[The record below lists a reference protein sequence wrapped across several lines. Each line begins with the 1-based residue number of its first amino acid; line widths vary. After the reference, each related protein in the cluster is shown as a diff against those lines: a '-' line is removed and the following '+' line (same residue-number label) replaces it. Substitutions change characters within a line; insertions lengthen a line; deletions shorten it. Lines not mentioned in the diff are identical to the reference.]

1 LGLTSAQRICTV
13 FMTFPTPDTMA
24 TPAASANATGP
35 SKPSAPTQPS
45 EPTEPM
51 TAHKASKGLL
61 SLSPFVKPYRLQVGF
76 ALLMLLSAA
85 AATLVFPTA
94 LRQLIDGGLTG
105 ASSNAQDIGW
115 HFALLFGV
123 AVALA
128 VFSGARFYMVSWLG
142 ERITADIRQAVY
154 ARVLNQ
160 SPQFFEQT
168 PTGDVLSRL
177 SADTT
182 LVQTVVGSSLSMGLR
197 NAVMGIGALG
207 MLVWHHPLMMAQ
219 VCAGLVLVIAP
230 SVWMGR
236 RVRRLSRDSQDRVA
250 DASALASEVLNAITV
265 VQSYTAQG
273 REAKRFEQSTN
284 AAFRSAIKRTTARSA
299 LVTFVMVATSAAL
312 LWGLYMGTLAVLA
325 GTLSAGELGQTVLYV
340 IILAGAF
347 AVLGEVSGDLLR
359 AAGASER
366 LIELL
371 YMPSH
376 IQDSVH
382 TTPLKPSAQGLDVQL
397 LNVQF
402 AYPSRLETPA
412 LNNVNLHIA
421 AGSTVALVGS
431 SGAGKTT
438 IMQLLQRFYDVQSG
452 SILLQGTAIQSLA
465 LHNLREHVGVV
476 PQEPVV
482 FAASAMD
489 NIRYG
494 RPNASD
500 DEVKA
505 AAQAAYAHE
514 FIEALPMG
522 YQTFMG
528 ERGVRLSGGQ
538 RQRLAIARA
547 ILKNAPLLLLDEATS
562 ALDTHSEQM
571 VQAAL
576 DRAMQG
582 RTTIVVAHRLST
594 VQRADTIVVMA
605 NGEIVEQ
612 GKHHD
617 LLARNGA
624 YAALAQA
631 QFGQDQYQ
639 GQHPDEYQG

>member
-1 LGLTSAQRICTV
+1 
-13 FMTFPTPDTMA
+13 MTTPTPTR
-24 TPAASANATGP
+24 
-35 SKPSAPTQPS
+35 TQ
-45 EPTEPM
+45 
-51 TAHKASKGLL
+51 GLL
-61 SLSPFVKPYRLQVGF
+61 SLSPFIKPYRWQVGF
-76 ALLMLLSAA
+76 ALLMLLAAA

-94 LRQLIDGGLTG
+94 LRKLIDGGL
-105 ASSNAQDIGW
+105 SSTSGNNPQDIAW
-115 HFALLFGV
+115 YFAMLFGV

-128 VFSGARFYMVSWLG
+128 LFSGARFFMVSWLG

-197 NAVMGIGALG
+197 NAVMGLGALG
-207 MLVWHHPLMMAQ
+207 MLVWNHPLMMAQ
-219 VCAGLVLVIAP
+219 VCIGLLLVIAP
-230 SVWMGR
+230 SMWMGR

-273 REAKRFEQSTN
+273 REASRFEHSTN
-284 AAFRSAIKRTTARSA
+284 AAFRSAIRRSTARSA
-299 LVTFVMVATSAAL
+299 LVTFVMVTTSAAL

-325 GTLSAGELGQTVLYV
+325 GTLSPGELGQTVLYV

-371 YMPSH
+371 HMPSH
-376 IQDSVH
+376 IQEATH
-382 TTPLKPSAQGLDVQL
+382 TQPLKPSHQGLDVQL
-397 LNVQF
+397 INVQF
-402 AYPSRLETPA
+402 AYPSRLEMPA
-412 LNNVNLHIA
+412 LNGINLHIK
-421 AGSTVALVGS
+421 AGTTVALVGA

-438 IMQLLQRFYDVQSG
+438 IMQLLQRFYDTQDG
-452 SILLQGTAIQSLA
+452 SILLQGTSIKTLA
-465 LHNLREHVGVV
+465 LTDLRTHVGVV

-482 FAASAMD
+482 FAASALD

-494 RPNASD
+494 RPDATN
-500 DEVKA
+500 DEVVA
-505 AAQAAYAHE
+505 AAKAAYAHD
-514 FIEALPMG
+514 FIMALPMG
-522 YQTFMG
+522 YETFMG

-547 ILKNAPLLLLDEATS
+547 MLKNAPLLLLDEATS

-594 VQRADTIVVMA
+594 VQRADSIVVIA
-605 NGEIVEQ
+605 GGHIVEQ
-612 GKHHD
+612 GKHHE

-631 QFGQDQYQ
+631 QFGQEA
-639 GQHPDEYQG
+639 PAVEPALT

>member
-1 LGLTSAQRICTV
+1 
-13 FMTFPTPDTMA
+13 MTTPTPTR
-24 TPAASANATGP
+24 
-35 SKPSAPTQPS
+35 TQ
-45 EPTEPM
+45 
-51 TAHKASKGLL
+51 GLL
-61 SLSPFVKPYRLQVGF
+61 SLSPFIKPYRWQVGF
-76 ALLMLLSAA
+76 ALLMLLAAA

-94 LRQLIDGGLTG
+94 LRKLIDGGL
-105 ASSNAQDIGW
+105 SSTSGNNPQDIAW
-115 HFALLFGV
+115 YFAMLFGV

-128 VFSGARFYMVSWLG
+128 LFSGARFFMVSWLG

-197 NAVMGIGALG
+197 NAVMGLGALG

-219 VCAGLVLVIAP
+219 VCVGLLLVIAP
-230 SVWMGR
+230 SMWMGR

-273 REAKRFEQSTN
+273 REASRFEHSTN
-284 AAFRSAIKRTTARSA
+284 AAFRSAIRRSTARSA
-299 LVTFVMVATSAAL
+299 LVTFVMVTTSAAL

-325 GTLSAGELGQTVLYV
+325 GTLSPGELGQTVLYV

-371 YMPSH
+371 HMPSH
-376 IQDSVH
+376 IQEATH
-382 TTPLKPSAQGLDVQL
+382 TQPLKPSHQGLDVQL
-397 LNVQF
+397 INVQF
-402 AYPSRLETPA
+402 AYPSRLEMPA
-412 LNNVNLHIA
+412 LNGINLHIK
-421 AGSTVALVGS
+421 AGTTVALVGA

-438 IMQLLQRFYDVQSG
+438 IMQLLQRFYDTQDG
-452 SILLQGTAIQSLA
+452 SILLQGTSIKTLA
-465 LHNLREHVGVV
+465 LTDLRTHVGVV

-482 FAASAMD
+482 FAASALD

-494 RPNASD
+494 RPDATN
-500 DEVKA
+500 DEVVA
-505 AAQAAYAHE
+505 AAKAAYAHD
-514 FIEALPMG
+514 FIMALPMG
-522 YQTFMG
+522 YETFMG

-547 ILKNAPLLLLDEATS
+547 MLKNSPLLLLDEATS

-594 VQRADTIVVMA
+594 VQRADSIVVIA
-605 NGEIVEQ
+605 GGHIVEQ
-612 GKHHD
+612 GKHHE

-631 QFGQDQYQ
+631 QFGQEA
-639 GQHPDEYQG
+639 PAVEPALT

>member
-1 LGLTSAQRICTV
+1 
-13 FMTFPTPDTMA
+13 
-24 TPAASANATGP
+24 
-35 SKPSAPTQPS
+35 
-45 EPTEPM
+45 
-51 TAHKASKGLL
+51 LL
-61 SLSPFVKPYRLQVGF
+61 
-76 ALLMLLSAA
+76 AAA

-94 LRQLIDGGLTG
+94 LRKLIDGGL
-105 ASSNAQDIGW
+105 SSTSGNNPQDIAW
-115 HFALLFGV
+115 YFAMLFGV

-128 VFSGARFYMVSWLG
+128 LFSGARFFMVSWLG

-197 NAVMGIGALG
+197 NAVMGLGALG

-219 VCAGLVLVIAP
+219 VCAGLLLVIAP
-230 SVWMGR
+230 SMWMGR

-273 REAKRFEQSTN
+273 REASRFVRSTN
-284 AAFRSAIKRTTARSA
+284 AAFRSAIRRSTARSA
-299 LVTFVMVATSAAL
+299 LVTFVMVTTSGAL

-325 GTLSAGELGQTVLYV
+325 GTLSPGELGQTVLYV

-371 YMPSH
+371 HMPSH
-376 IQDSVH
+376 IQEATH
-382 TTPLKPSAQGLDVQL
+382 TQPLKPSHHGLDVQL
-397 LNVQF
+397 INVQF
-402 AYPSRLETPA
+402 AYPSRLEMPA
-412 LNNVNLHIA
+412 LNGISLHIK
-421 AGSTVALVGS
+421 AGTTVALVGA

-438 IMQLLQRFYDVQSG
+438 IMQLLQRFYDTQDG
-452 SILLQGTAIQSLA
+452 SILLQGTSIKTLA
-465 LHNLREHVGVV
+465 LTDLRTHVGVV

-482 FAASAMD
+482 FAASALD

-494 RPNASD
+494 RPDATN
-500 DEVKA
+500 DEVVA
-505 AAQAAYAHE
+505 AAKAAYAHD
-514 FIEALPMG
+514 FIMALPMG
-522 YQTFMG
+522 YETFMG

-547 ILKNAPLLLLDEATS
+547 MLKNAPLLLLDEATS

-594 VQRADTIVVMA
+594 VQRADSIVVIA
-605 NGEIVEQ
+605 GGHIVEQ
-612 GKHHD
+612 GKHHE
-617 LLARNGA
+617 LLAHNGA

-631 QFGQDQYQ
+631 QFGQEA
-639 GQHPDEYQG
+639 PAVEPALT

>member
-1 LGLTSAQRICTV
+1 
-13 FMTFPTPDTMA
+13 MTTPTPTR
-24 TPAASANATGP
+24 
-35 SKPSAPTQPS
+35 TQ
-45 EPTEPM
+45 
-51 TAHKASKGLL
+51 GLL
-61 SLSPFVKPYRLQVGF
+61 SLSPFIKPYRWQVGF
-76 ALLMLLSAA
+76 ALLMLLAAA

-94 LRQLIDGGLTG
+94 LRKLIDGGL
-105 ASSNAQDIGW
+105 SSTSGNNPQDIAW
-115 HFALLFGV
+115 YFAMLFGV

-128 VFSGARFYMVSWLG
+128 LFSGARFFMVSWLG

-197 NAVMGIGALG
+197 NAVMGLGALG

-219 VCAGLVLVIAP
+219 VCVGLLLVIAP
-230 SVWMGR
+230 SMWMGR

-273 REAKRFEQSTN
+273 REASRFEHSTN
-284 AAFRSAIKRTTARSA
+284 AAFRSAIRRSTARSA
-299 LVTFVMVATSAAL
+299 LVTFVMVTTSAAL

-325 GTLSAGELGQTVLYV
+325 GTLSPGELGQTVLYV

-371 YMPSH
+371 HMPSH
-376 IQDSVH
+376 IQEATH
-382 TTPLKPSAQGLDVQL
+382 TQPLKPSHQGLDVQL
-397 LNVQF
+397 INVQF
-402 AYPSRLETPA
+402 AYPSRLEMPA
-412 LNNVNLHIA
+412 LHGINLHIK
-421 AGSTVALVGS
+421 AGTTVALVGT

-438 IMQLLQRFYDVQSG
+438 IMQLLQRFYDTQDG
-452 SILLQGTAIQSLA
+452 SILLQGTSIKTLA
-465 LHNLREHVGVV
+465 LTDLRTHVGVV

-482 FAASAMD
+482 FAASALD

-494 RPNASD
+494 RPDATN
-500 DEVKA
+500 DEVVA
-505 AAQAAYAHE
+505 AAKAAYAHD
-514 FIEALPMG
+514 FIMALPMG
-522 YQTFMG
+522 YETFMG

-547 ILKNAPLLLLDEATS
+547 MLKNAPLLLLDEATS

-594 VQRADTIVVMA
+594 VQRADSIVVIA
-605 NGEIVEQ
+605 GGHIVEQ
-612 GKHHD
+612 GKHHE

-631 QFGQDQYQ
+631 QFGQEA
-639 GQHPDEYQG
+639 PAVEPALT

>member
-1 LGLTSAQRICTV
+1 
-13 FMTFPTPDTMA
+13 MTTPTPTR
-24 TPAASANATGP
+24 
-35 SKPSAPTQPS
+35 TQ
-45 EPTEPM
+45 
-51 TAHKASKGLL
+51 GLL
-61 SLSPFVKPYRLQVGF
+61 SLSPFIKPYRWQVGF
-76 ALLMLLSAA
+76 ALLMLLAAA

-94 LRQLIDGGLTG
+94 LRKLIDGGL
-105 ASSNAQDIGW
+105 SSTSGNNPQDIAW
-115 HFALLFGV
+115 YFAMLFGV

-128 VFSGARFYMVSWLG
+128 LFSGARFFMVSWLG

-197 NAVMGIGALG
+197 NAVMGLGALG

-219 VCAGLVLVIAP
+219 VCVGLLLVIAP
-230 SVWMGR
+230 SMWMGR

-273 REAKRFEQSTN
+273 REASRFEHSTN
-284 AAFRSAIKRTTARSA
+284 AAFRSAIRRSTARSA
-299 LVTFVMVATSAAL
+299 LVTFVMVTTSAAL

-325 GTLSAGELGQTVLYV
+325 GTLSPGELGQTVLYV

-371 YMPSH
+371 HMPSH
-376 IQDSVH
+376 IQEATH
-382 TTPLKPSAQGLDVQL
+382 TQPLKPSHQGLDVQL
-397 LNVQF
+397 INVQF
-402 AYPSRLETPA
+402 AYPSRLEMPA
-412 LNNVNLHIA
+412 LHGINLHIK
-421 AGSTVALVGS
+421 AGTTVALVGA

-438 IMQLLQRFYDVQSG
+438 IMQLLQRFYDTQDG
-452 SILLQGTAIQSLA
+452 SILLQGTSIKTLA
-465 LHNLREHVGVV
+465 LTDLRTHVGVV

-482 FAASAMD
+482 FAASALD

-494 RPNASD
+494 RPDATN
-500 DEVKA
+500 DEVVA
-505 AAQAAYAHE
+505 AAKAAYAHD
-514 FIEALPMG
+514 FIMALPMG
-522 YQTFMG
+522 YETFMG

-547 ILKNAPLLLLDEATS
+547 MLKNAPLLLLDEATS

-594 VQRADTIVVMA
+594 VQRADSIVVIS
-605 NGEIVEQ
+605 GGHIVEQ
-612 GKHHD
+612 GKHHE

-631 QFGQDQYQ
+631 QFGQEA
-639 GQHPDEYQG
+639 PAVEPALT

>member
-1 LGLTSAQRICTV
+1 
-13 FMTFPTPDTMA
+13 MTTPTPTR
-24 TPAASANATGP
+24 
-35 SKPSAPTQPS
+35 TQ
-45 EPTEPM
+45 
-51 TAHKASKGLL
+51 GLL
-61 SLSPFVKPYRLQVGF
+61 SLSPFIKPYRWQVGF
-76 ALLMLLSAA
+76 ALLMLLAAA

-94 LRQLIDGGLTG
+94 LRKLIDGGL
-105 ASSNAQDIGW
+105 SSTSGNNPQDIAW
-115 HFALLFGV
+115 YFAMLFGV

-128 VFSGARFYMVSWLG
+128 LFSGARFFMVSWLG

-197 NAVMGIGALG
+197 NAVMGLGALG

-219 VCAGLVLVIAP
+219 VCIGLLLVIAP
-230 SVWMGR
+230 SMWMGR

-273 REAKRFEQSTN
+273 REASRFEHSTN
-284 AAFRSAIKRTTARSA
+284 AAFRSAIRRSTARSA
-299 LVTFVMVATSAAL
+299 LVTFVMVTTSAAL

-325 GTLSAGELGQTVLYV
+325 GTLSPGELGQTVLYV

-371 YMPSH
+371 HMPSH
-376 IQDSVH
+376 IQEATH
-382 TTPLKPSAQGLDVQL
+382 TQPLKPSHQGLDVQL
-397 LNVQF
+397 INVQF
-402 AYPSRLETPA
+402 AYPSRLEMPA
-412 LNNVNLHIA
+412 LHGINLHIK
-421 AGSTVALVGS
+421 AGTTVALVGA

-438 IMQLLQRFYDVQSG
+438 IMQLLQRFYDTQDG
-452 SILLQGTAIQSLA
+452 SILLQGTSIKTLA
-465 LHNLREHVGVV
+465 LTDLRTHVGVV

-482 FAASAMD
+482 FAASALD

-494 RPNASD
+494 RPDATN
-500 DEVKA
+500 DEVVA
-505 AAQAAYAHE
+505 AAKAAYAHD
-514 FIEALPMG
+514 FIMALPMG
-522 YQTFMG
+522 YETFMG

-547 ILKNAPLLLLDEATS
+547 MLKNAPLLLLDEATS

-594 VQRADTIVVMA
+594 VQRADSIVVIA
-605 NGEIVEQ
+605 GGHIVEQ
-612 GKHHD
+612 GKHHE
-617 LLARNGA
+617 LLAHNGA

-631 QFGQDQYQ
+631 QFGQEA
-639 GQHPDEYQG
+639 PAVEPALT

>member
-1 LGLTSAQRICTV
+1 
-13 FMTFPTPDTMA
+13 M
-24 TPAASANATGP
+24 
-35 SKPSAPTQPS
+35 
-45 EPTEPM
+45 
-51 TAHKASKGLL
+51 
-61 SLSPFVKPYRLQVGF
+61 
-76 ALLMLLSAA
+76 
-85 AATLVFPTA
+85 
-94 LRQLIDGGLTG
+94 
-105 ASSNAQDIGW
+105 
-115 HFALLFGV
+115 LFGV

-128 VFSGARFYMVSWLG
+128 LFSGARFFMVSWLG

-197 NAVMGIGALG
+197 NAVMGLGALG
-207 MLVWHHPLMMAQ
+207 MLVWNHPLMMAQ
-219 VCAGLVLVIAP
+219 VCVGLLLVIAP
-230 SVWMGR
+230 SMWMGR

-273 REAKRFEQSTN
+273 REASRFEHSTN
-284 AAFRSAIKRTTARSA
+284 AAFRSAIRRSTARSA
-299 LVTFVMVATSAAL
+299 LVTFVMVTTSAAL

-325 GTLSAGELGQTVLYV
+325 GTLSPGELGQTVLYV

-371 YMPSH
+371 HMPSH
-376 IQDSVH
+376 IQEAMH
-382 TTPLKPSAQGLDVQL
+382 TQPLKPSHQGLDVQL
-397 LNVQF
+397 INVQF
-402 AYPSRLETPA
+402 AYPSRLEMPA
-412 LNNVNLHIA
+412 LNGINLHIK
-421 AGSTVALVGS
+421 AGTTVALVGA

-438 IMQLLQRFYDVQSG
+438 IMQLLQRFYDTQDG
-452 SILLQGTAIQSLA
+452 SILLQGTSIKTLA
-465 LHNLREHVGVV
+465 LTDLRTHVGVV

-482 FAASAMD
+482 FAASALD

-494 RPNASD
+494 RPDATN
-500 DEVKA
+500 DEVVA
-505 AAQAAYAHE
+505 AAKAAYAHD
-514 FIEALPMG
+514 FIMALPMG
-522 YQTFMG
+522 YETFMG

-547 ILKNAPLLLLDEATS
+547 MLKNAPLLLLDEATS

-582 RTTIVVAHRLST
+582 RTTILVAHRLST
-594 VQRADTIVVMA
+594 VQRADSIVVIA
-605 NGEIVEQ
+605 GGHIVEQ
-612 GKHHD
+612 GKHHE

-631 QFGQDQYQ
+631 QFGQEA
-639 GQHPDEYQG
+639 PAVEPALT

>member
-1 LGLTSAQRICTV
+1 
-13 FMTFPTPDTMA
+13 MTTPTPTR
-24 TPAASANATGP
+24 
-35 SKPSAPTQPS
+35 TQ
-45 EPTEPM
+45 
-51 TAHKASKGLL
+51 GLL
-61 SLSPFVKPYRLQVGF
+61 SLSPFIKPYRWQVGF
-76 ALLMLLSAA
+76 ALLMLLAAA

-94 LRQLIDGGLTG
+94 LRKLIDGGL
-105 ASSNAQDIGW
+105 SSTSGNNPQDIAW
-115 HFALLFGV
+115 YFAMLFGV

-128 VFSGARFYMVSWLG
+128 LFSGARFFMVSWLG

-197 NAVMGIGALG
+197 NTVMGLGALG

-219 VCAGLVLVIAP
+219 VCVGLLLVIAP
-230 SVWMGR
+230 SMWMGR

-273 REAKRFEQSTN
+273 REASRFEHSTN
-284 AAFRSAIKRTTARSA
+284 AAFRSAIRRSTARSA
-299 LVTFVMVATSAAL
+299 LVTFVMVTTSAAL

-325 GTLSAGELGQTVLYV
+325 GTLSPGELGQTVLYV

-371 YMPSH
+371 HMPSH
-376 IQDSVH
+376 IQEATH
-382 TTPLKPSAQGLDVQL
+382 TQPLKPSHQGLDVQL
-397 LNVQF
+397 INVQF
-402 AYPSRLETPA
+402 AYPSRLEMPA
-412 LNNVNLHIA
+412 LHGINLHIK
-421 AGSTVALVGS
+421 AGTTVALVGA

-438 IMQLLQRFYDVQSG
+438 IMQLLQRFYDTQDG
-452 SILLQGTAIQSLA
+452 SILLQGTSIKTLA
-465 LHNLREHVGVV
+465 LTDLRTHVGVV

-482 FAASAMD
+482 FAASALD

-494 RPNASD
+494 RPDATN
-500 DEVKA
+500 DEVVA
-505 AAQAAYAHE
+505 AAKAAYAHD
-514 FIEALPMG
+514 FIMALPMG
-522 YQTFMG
+522 YETFMG

-547 ILKNAPLLLLDEATS
+547 MLKNAPLLLLDEATS

-594 VQRADTIVVMA
+594 VQRADSIVVIA
-605 NGEIVEQ
+605 GGHIVEQ
-612 GKHHD
+612 GKHHE

-631 QFGQDQYQ
+631 QFGQEA
-639 GQHPDEYQG
+639 PAVEPALT

>member
-1 LGLTSAQRICTV
+1 
-13 FMTFPTPDTMA
+13 MTQSSHA
-24 TPAASANATGP
+24 IPASPELEARAVRT
-35 SKPSAPTQPS
+35 
-45 EPTEPM
+45 
-51 TAHKASKGLL
+51 KGLL
-61 SLSPFVKPYRLQVGF
+61 SLLPFIKPYRLQVGF
-76 ALLMLLSAA
+76 ALLMLLAA
-85 AATLVFPTA
+85 AGATLVFPTA
-94 LRQLIDGGLTG
+94 LRELIDGGLG
-105 ASSNAQDIGW
+105 GSGQDSDAQAIGW
-115 HFALLFGV
+115 HFAMLFGV

-128 VFSGARFYMVSWLG
+128 LFSGARFYMVSWLG

-197 NAVMGIGALG
+197 NAVMGLGALG

-219 VCAGLVLVIAP
+219 VCAGLLLVIAP
-230 SVWMGR
+230 SMWMGR

-273 REAKRFEQSTN
+273 REAKRFEVSTN
-284 AAFRSAIKRTTARSA
+284 AAFKSAIKRTTARSA
-299 LVTFVMVATSAAL
+299 LVAFVMVATSAAL

-371 YMPSH
+371 HMPSH
-376 IQDSVH
+376 IGEPAH
-382 TTPLKPSAQGLDVQL
+382 ATPLKAAPQGLDVQL
-397 LNVQF
+397 LDLQF

-412 LNNVNLHIA
+412 LKQLSLHIK
-421 AGSTVALVGS
+421 AGSTVALVGA

-438 IMQLLQRFYDVQSG
+438 IMQLLQRFYDAQSG
-452 SILLQGTAIQSLA
+452 SLLLHGTPIQQLAIDD
-465 LHNLREHVGVV
+465 LRTHVGVV

-482 FAASAMD
+482 FAASALD

-494 RPNASD
+494 RPDASQ
-500 DEVKA
+500 EEAVA
-505 AAQAAYAHE
+505 AAKAAYAHE
-514 FIEALPMG
+514 FIVALPQG
-522 YQTFMG
+522 YDTFMG

-594 VQRADTIVVMA
+594 VQRADNRVVMA
-605 NGEIVEQ
+605 GGEIVEQ
-612 GKHHD
+612 GTHTA
-617 LLARNGA
+617 LMAGNGT
-624 YAALAQA
+624 YAALANA
-631 QFGQDQYQ
+631 QFGHDSENATSS
-639 GQHPDEYQG
+639 HA

>member
-1 LGLTSAQRICTV
+1 
-13 FMTFPTPDTMA
+13 MTTPTPTR
-24 TPAASANATGP
+24 
-35 SKPSAPTQPS
+35 TQ
-45 EPTEPM
+45 
-51 TAHKASKGLL
+51 GLL
-61 SLSPFVKPYRLQVGF
+61 SLSPFIKPYRWQVGF
-76 ALLMLLSAA
+76 ALLMLLAAA

-94 LRQLIDGGLTG
+94 LRKLIDGGL
-105 ASSNAQDIGW
+105 SSTSGNNPQDIAW
-115 HFALLFGV
+115 YFAMLFGV

-128 VFSGARFYMVSWLG
+128 LFSGARFFMVSWLG

-197 NAVMGIGALG
+197 NAVMGLGALG

-219 VCAGLVLVIAP
+219 VCVGLLLVIAP
-230 SVWMGR
+230 SMWMGR

-273 REAKRFEQSTN
+273 REASRFVRSTN
-284 AAFRSAIKRTTARSA
+284 AAFRSAIRRSTARSA
-299 LVTFVMVATSAAL
+299 LVTFVMVTTSAAL

-325 GTLSAGELGQTVLYV
+325 GTLSPGELGQTVLYV

-371 YMPSH
+371 HMPSH
-376 IQDSVH
+376 IQEATH
-382 TTPLKPSAQGLDVQL
+382 TQPLKPSHQGLDVQVI
-397 LNVQF
+397 NVQF
-402 AYPSRLETPA
+402 AYPSRLEMPA
-412 LNNVNLHIA
+412 LHGITLHIK
-421 AGSTVALVGS
+421 AGTTVALVGA

-438 IMQLLQRFYDVQSG
+438 IMQLLQRFYDTQDG
-452 SILLQGTAIQSLA
+452 SILLQGTSIKTLA
-465 LHNLREHVGVV
+465 LTDLRTHVGVV

-482 FAASAMD
+482 FAASALD

-494 RPNASD
+494 RPDATN
-500 DEVKA
+500 DEVVA
-505 AAQAAYAHE
+505 AAKAAYAHD
-514 FIEALPMG
+514 FIMALPMG
-522 YQTFMG
+522 YETFMG

-538 RQRLAIARA
+538 RQRVAIARA
-547 ILKNAPLLLLDEATS
+547 MLKNAPLLLLDEATS

-576 DRAMQG
+576 D
-582 RTTIVVAHRLST
+582 
-594 VQRADTIVVMA
+594 
-605 NGEIVEQ
+605 
-612 GKHHD
+612 
-617 LLARNGA
+617 
-624 YAALAQA
+624 
-631 QFGQDQYQ
+631 
-639 GQHPDEYQG
+639 

>member
-1 LGLTSAQRICTV
+1 
-13 FMTFPTPDTMA
+13 MTTPTPTR
-24 TPAASANATGP
+24 
-35 SKPSAPTQPS
+35 TQ
-45 EPTEPM
+45 
-51 TAHKASKGLL
+51 GLL
-61 SLSPFVKPYRLQVGF
+61 SLSPFIKPYRWQVGF
-76 ALLMLLSAA
+76 ALLMLLAAA

-94 LRQLIDGGLTG
+94 LRKLIDGGL
-105 ASSNAQDIGW
+105 SSTSGNNPQDIAW
-115 HFALLFGV
+115 YFAMLFGV

-128 VFSGARFYMVSWLG
+128 LFSGARFFMVSWLG

-197 NAVMGIGALG
+197 NAVMGLGALG

-219 VCAGLVLVIAP
+219 VCAGLLLVIAP
-230 SVWMGR
+230 SMWMGR

-273 REAKRFEQSTN
+273 REASRFVRSTN
-284 AAFRSAIKRTTARSA
+284 AAFRSAIRRSTARSA
-299 LVTFVMVATSAAL
+299 LVTFVMVTTSAAL

-325 GTLSAGELGQTVLYV
+325 GTLSPGELGQTVLYV

-371 YMPSH
+371 HMPSH
-376 IQDSVH
+376 IQEATH
-382 TTPLKPSAQGLDVQL
+382 TQPLKPSHHGLDVQL
-397 LNVQF
+397 INVQF
-402 AYPSRLETPA
+402 AYPSRLEMPA
-412 LNNVNLHIA
+412 LNGISLHIK
-421 AGSTVALVGS
+421 AGTTVALVGA

-438 IMQLLQRFYDVQSG
+438 IMQLLQRFYDTQDG
-452 SILLQGTAIQSLA
+452 SILLQGTSIKTLA
-465 LHNLREHVGVV
+465 LTDLRTHVGVV

-482 FAASAMD
+482 FAASALD

-494 RPNASD
+494 RPDATN
-500 DEVKA
+500 DEVVA
-505 AAQAAYAHE
+505 AAKAAYAHD
-514 FIEALPMG
+514 FIMALPMG
-522 YQTFMG
+522 YETFMG

-547 ILKNAPLLLLDEATS
+547 MLKNAPLLLLDEATS

-594 VQRADTIVVMA
+594 VQRADSIVVIA
-605 NGEIVEQ
+605 GGHIVEQ
-612 GKHHD
+612 GKHHE

-631 QFGQDQYQ
+631 QFGQEA
-639 GQHPDEYQG
+639 PAVEPALT

>member
-1 LGLTSAQRICTV
+1 
-13 FMTFPTPDTMA
+13 MTTPTPTR
-24 TPAASANATGP
+24 
-35 SKPSAPTQPS
+35 TQ
-45 EPTEPM
+45 
-51 TAHKASKGLL
+51 GLL
-61 SLSPFVKPYRLQVGF
+61 SLSPFIKPYRWQVGF
-76 ALLMLLSAA
+76 ALLMLLAAA

-94 LRQLIDGGLTG
+94 LRKLIDGGL
-105 ASSNAQDIGW
+105 SSTSGNNPQDIAW
-115 HFALLFGV
+115 YFAMLFGV

-128 VFSGARFYMVSWLG
+128 LFSGARFFMVSWLG

-197 NAVMGIGALG
+197 NAVMGLGALG

-219 VCAGLVLVIAP
+219 VCAGLLLVIAP
-230 SVWMGR
+230 SMWMGR

-273 REAKRFEQSTN
+273 REASRFEHSTN
-284 AAFRSAIKRTTARSA
+284 AAFRSAIRRSTARSA
-299 LVTFVMVATSAAL
+299 LVTFVMVTTSAAL

-325 GTLSAGELGQTVLYV
+325 GTLSPGELGQTVLYV

-371 YMPSH
+371 HMPSH
-376 IQDSVH
+376 IQEATH
-382 TTPLKPSAQGLDVQL
+382 TQPLKPSHQGLDVQL
-397 LNVQF
+397 INVQF
-402 AYPSRLETPA
+402 AYPSRLEMPA
-412 LNNVNLHIA
+412 LHGINLHIK
-421 AGSTVALVGS
+421 AGTTVALVGA

-438 IMQLLQRFYDVQSG
+438 IMQLLQRFYDTQDG
-452 SILLQGTAIQSLA
+452 SILLQGTSIKTLA
-465 LHNLREHVGVV
+465 LTDLRTHVGVV

-482 FAASAMD
+482 FAASALD

-494 RPNASD
+494 RPDATN
-500 DEVKA
+500 DEVVA
-505 AAQAAYAHE
+505 AAKAAYAHD
-514 FIEALPMG
+514 FIMALPMG
-522 YQTFMG
+522 YETFMG

-547 ILKNAPLLLLDEATS
+547 MLKNAPLLLLDEATS

-594 VQRADTIVVMA
+594 VQRADSIVVIA
-605 NGEIVEQ
+605 GGHIVEQ
-612 GKHHD
+612 GKHHE
-617 LLARNGA
+617 LLAHNGA

-631 QFGQDQYQ
+631 QFGQEA
-639 GQHPDEYQG
+639 PAVEPALT

>member
-1 LGLTSAQRICTV
+1 
-13 FMTFPTPDTMA
+13 MTTPTPTR
-24 TPAASANATGP
+24 
-35 SKPSAPTQPS
+35 TQ
-45 EPTEPM
+45 
-51 TAHKASKGLL
+51 GLL
-61 SLSPFVKPYRLQVGF
+61 SLSPFIKPYRWQVGF
-76 ALLMLLSAA
+76 ALLMLLAAA

-94 LRQLIDGGLTG
+94 LRKLIDGGL
-105 ASSNAQDIGW
+105 SSTSGNNPQDIAW
-115 HFALLFGV
+115 YFAMLFGV

-128 VFSGARFYMVSWLG
+128 LFSGARFFMVSWLG

-197 NAVMGIGALG
+197 NAVMGLGALG

-219 VCAGLVLVIAP
+219 VCVGLLLVIAP
-230 SVWMGR
+230 SMWMGR

-273 REAKRFEQSTN
+273 REASRFEHSTN
-284 AAFRSAIKRTTARSA
+284 AAFRSAIRRSTARSA
-299 LVTFVMVATSAAL
+299 LVTFVMVTTSAAL

-325 GTLSAGELGQTVLYV
+325 GTLSPGELGQTVLYV

-371 YMPSH
+371 HMPSH
-376 IQDSVH
+376 IQEATH
-382 TTPLKPSAQGLDVQL
+382 TQPLKPSHQGLDVQL
-397 LNVQF
+397 INVQF
-402 AYPSRLETPA
+402 AYPSRLEMPA
-412 LNNVNLHIA
+412 LHGINLHIK
-421 AGSTVALVGS
+421 AGTTVALVGA

-438 IMQLLQRFYDVQSG
+438 IMQLLQRFYDTQDG
-452 SILLQGTAIQSLA
+452 SILLQGTSIKTLA
-465 LHNLREHVGVV
+465 LTDLRTHVGVV

-482 FAASAMD
+482 FAASALD

-494 RPNASD
+494 RPDATN
-500 DEVKA
+500 DEVVA
-505 AAQAAYAHE
+505 AAKAAYAHD
-514 FIEALPMG
+514 FIMALPMG
-522 YQTFMG
+522 YETFMG

-547 ILKNAPLLLLDEATS
+547 MLKNAPLLLLDEATS

-594 VQRADTIVVMA
+594 VQRADSIVVIA
-605 NGEIVEQ
+605 GGHIVEQ
-612 GKHHD
+612 GKHHE
-617 LLARNGA
+617 LLAHNGA

-631 QFGQDQYQ
+631 QFGQEA
-639 GQHPDEYQG
+639 PAVEPALT

>member
-1 LGLTSAQRICTV
+1 
-13 FMTFPTPDTMA
+13 MTTPTPTR
-24 TPAASANATGP
+24 
-35 SKPSAPTQPS
+35 TQ
-45 EPTEPM
+45 
-51 TAHKASKGLL
+51 GLL
-61 SLSPFVKPYRLQVGF
+61 SLSPFIKPYRWQVGF
-76 ALLMLLSAA
+76 ALLMLLAAA

-94 LRQLIDGGLTG
+94 LRKLIDGGL
-105 ASSNAQDIGW
+105 SSTSGNNPQDIAW
-115 HFALLFGV
+115 YFAMLFGV

-128 VFSGARFYMVSWLG
+128 LFSGARFFMVSWLG

-197 NAVMGIGALG
+197 NAVMGLGALG
-207 MLVWHHPLMMAQ
+207 MLVWNHPLMMAQ
-219 VCAGLVLVIAP
+219 VCVGLLLVIAP
-230 SVWMGR
+230 SMWMGR

-273 REAKRFEQSTN
+273 REASRFEHSTN
-284 AAFRSAIKRTTARSA
+284 AAFRSAIRRSTARSA
-299 LVTFVMVATSAAL
+299 LVTFVMVTTSAAL

-325 GTLSAGELGQTVLYV
+325 GTLSPGELGQTVLYV

-371 YMPSH
+371 HMPSH
-376 IQDSVH
+376 IQEATH
-382 TTPLKPSAQGLDVQL
+382 TQPLKPSHQGLDVQL
-397 LNVQF
+397 INVQF
-402 AYPSRLETPA
+402 AYPSRLEMPA
-412 LNNVNLHIA
+412 LNGINLHIK
-421 AGSTVALVGS
+421 AGTTVALVGA

-438 IMQLLQRFYDVQSG
+438 IMQLLQRFYDTQDG
-452 SILLQGTAIQSLA
+452 SILLQGTSIKTLA
-465 LHNLREHVGVV
+465 LTDLRTHVGVV

-482 FAASAMD
+482 FAASALD

-494 RPNASD
+494 RPDATN
-500 DEVKA
+500 DEVVA
-505 AAQAAYAHE
+505 AAKAAYAHD
-514 FIEALPMG
+514 FIMALPMG
-522 YQTFMG
+522 YETFMG

-547 ILKNAPLLLLDEATS
+547 MLKNAPLLLLDEATS

-594 VQRADTIVVMA
+594 VQRADSIVVIA
-605 NGEIVEQ
+605 GGHIVEQ
-612 GKHHD
+612 GKHHE

-631 QFGQDQYQ
+631 QFGQEA
-639 GQHPDEYQG
+639 PAVEPALT

>member
-1 LGLTSAQRICTV
+1 
-13 FMTFPTPDTMA
+13 MTTPTPTR
-24 TPAASANATGP
+24 
-35 SKPSAPTQPS
+35 TQ
-45 EPTEPM
+45 
-51 TAHKASKGLL
+51 GLL
-61 SLSPFVKPYRLQVGF
+61 SLSPFIKPYRWQVGF
-76 ALLMLLSAA
+76 ALLMLLAAA

-94 LRQLIDGGLTG
+94 LRKLIDGGL
-105 ASSNAQDIGW
+105 SSTSGNNPQDIAW
-115 HFALLFGV
+115 YFAMLFGV

-128 VFSGARFYMVSWLG
+128 LFSGARFFMVSWLG

-197 NAVMGIGALG
+197 NAVMGLGALG

-219 VCAGLVLVIAP
+219 VCVGLLLVIAP
-230 SVWMGR
+230 SMWMGR

-273 REAKRFEQSTN
+273 REASRFEHSTN
-284 AAFRSAIKRTTARSA
+284 AAFRSAIRRSTARSA
-299 LVTFVMVATSAAL
+299 LVTFVMVTTSAAL

-325 GTLSAGELGQTVLYV
+325 GTLSPGELGQTVLYV

-371 YMPSH
+371 HMPSH
-376 IQDSVH
+376 IQEATH
-382 TTPLKPSAQGLDVQL
+382 TQPLKPSHQGLDVQL
-397 LNVQF
+397 INVQF
-402 AYPSRLETPA
+402 AYPSRLEMPA
-412 LNNVNLHIA
+412 LHGINLHIK
-421 AGSTVALVGS
+421 AGTTVALVGA

-438 IMQLLQRFYDVQSG
+438 IMQLLQRFYDTQDD
-452 SILLQGTAIQSLA
+452 SILLQGTSIKTLA
-465 LHNLREHVGVV
+465 LTDLRTHVGVV

-482 FAASAMD
+482 FAASALD

-494 RPNASD
+494 RPDATN
-500 DEVKA
+500 DEVVA
-505 AAQAAYAHE
+505 AAKAAYAHD
-514 FIEALPMG
+514 FIMALPMG
-522 YQTFMG
+522 YETFMG

-547 ILKNAPLLLLDEATS
+547 MLKNAPLLLLDEATS

-594 VQRADTIVVMA
+594 VQRADSIVVIA
-605 NGEIVEQ
+605 GGHIVEQ
-612 GKHHD
+612 GKHHE

-631 QFGQDQYQ
+631 QFGQEA
-639 GQHPDEYQG
+639 PAVEPALT

>member
-1 LGLTSAQRICTV
+1 
-13 FMTFPTPDTMA
+13 MTTPTPTR
-24 TPAASANATGP
+24 
-35 SKPSAPTQPS
+35 TQ
-45 EPTEPM
+45 
-51 TAHKASKGLL
+51 GLL
-61 SLSPFVKPYRLQVGF
+61 SLSPFIKPYRWQVGF
-76 ALLMLLSAA
+76 ALLMLLAAA

-94 LRQLIDGGLTG
+94 LRKLIDGGL
-105 ASSNAQDIGW
+105 SSTSGNNPQDIAW
-115 HFALLFGV
+115 YFAMLFGV

-128 VFSGARFYMVSWLG
+128 LFSGARFFMVSWLG

-197 NAVMGIGALG
+197 NAVMGLGALG

-219 VCAGLVLVIAP
+219 VCAGLLLVIAP
-230 SVWMGR
+230 SMWMGR

-273 REAKRFEQSTN
+273 REASRFVRSTN
-284 AAFRSAIKRTTARSA
+284 AAFRSAIRRSTARSA
-299 LVTFVMVATSAAL
+299 LVTFVMVTTSGAL

-325 GTLSAGELGQTVLYV
+325 GTLSPGELGQTVLYV

-371 YMPSH
+371 HMPSH
-376 IQDSVH
+376 IQEATH
-382 TTPLKPSAQGLDVQL
+382 TQPLKPSHHGLDVQL
-397 LNVQF
+397 INVQF
-402 AYPSRLETPA
+402 AYPSRLEMPA
-412 LNNVNLHIA
+412 LNGISLHIK
-421 AGSTVALVGS
+421 AGTTVALVGA

-438 IMQLLQRFYDVQSG
+438 IMQLLQRFYDTQDG
-452 SILLQGTAIQSLA
+452 SILLQGTSIKTLA
-465 LHNLREHVGVV
+465 LTDLRTHVGVV

-482 FAASAMD
+482 FAASALD

-494 RPNASD
+494 RPDATN
-500 DEVKA
+500 DEVVA
-505 AAQAAYAHE
+505 AAKAAYAHD
-514 FIEALPMG
+514 FIMALPMG
-522 YQTFMG
+522 YETFMG

-547 ILKNAPLLLLDEATS
+547 MLKNAPLLLLDEATS

-594 VQRADTIVVMA
+594 VQRADSIVVIA
-605 NGEIVEQ
+605 GGHIVEQ
-612 GKHHD
+612 GKHHE
-617 LLARNGA
+617 LLAHNGA

-631 QFGQDQYQ
+631 QFGQEA
-639 GQHPDEYQG
+639 PAIEPALT

>member
-1 LGLTSAQRICTV
+1 
-13 FMTFPTPDTMA
+13 MTTPTPTR
-24 TPAASANATGP
+24 
-35 SKPSAPTQPS
+35 TQ
-45 EPTEPM
+45 
-51 TAHKASKGLL
+51 GLL
-61 SLSPFVKPYRLQVGF
+61 SLSPFIKPYRWQVGF
-76 ALLMLLSAA
+76 ALLMLLAAA

-94 LRQLIDGGLTG
+94 LRKLIDGGL
-105 ASSNAQDIGW
+105 SSTSGNNPQDIAW
-115 HFALLFGV
+115 YFAMLFGV

-128 VFSGARFYMVSWLG
+128 LFSGARFFMVSWLG

-197 NAVMGIGALG
+197 NAVMGLGALG

-219 VCAGLVLVIAP
+219 VCVGLLLVIAP
-230 SVWMGR
+230 SMWMGR

-273 REAKRFEQSTN
+273 REASRFEHSTN
-284 AAFRSAIKRTTARSA
+284 AAFRSAIRRSTARSA
-299 LVTFVMVATSAAL
+299 LVTFVMVTTSAAL

-325 GTLSAGELGQTVLYV
+325 GTLSPGELGQTVLYV

-371 YMPSH
+371 HMPSH
-376 IQDSVH
+376 IQEATH
-382 TTPLKPSAQGLDVQL
+382 TQPLKPSHQGLDVQL
-397 LNVQF
+397 INVQF
-402 AYPSRLETPA
+402 AYPSRLEMPA
-412 LNNVNLHIA
+412 LHGINLHIK
-421 AGSTVALVGS
+421 AGTTVALVGA

-438 IMQLLQRFYDVQSG
+438 IMQLLQRFYDTQDG
-452 SILLQGTAIQSLA
+452 SILLQGTSIKTLA
-465 LHNLREHVGVV
+465 LTDLRTHVGVV

-482 FAASAMD
+482 FAASALD

-494 RPNASD
+494 RPDATN
-500 DEVKA
+500 DEVVA
-505 AAQAAYAHE
+505 AAKAAYAHD
-514 FIEALPMG
+514 FIMALPMG
-522 YQTFMG
+522 YETFMG

-547 ILKNAPLLLLDEATS
+547 MLKNAPLLLLDEATS

-594 VQRADTIVVMA
+594 VQRADSIVVISGG
-605 NGEIVEQ
+605 NIVEQ
-612 GKHHD
+612 GKHHE

-631 QFGQDQYQ
+631 QFGQEA
-639 GQHPDEYQG
+639 PAVEPALT

>member
-1 LGLTSAQRICTV
+1 
-13 FMTFPTPDTMA
+13 MTTPTPTR
-24 TPAASANATGP
+24 
-35 SKPSAPTQPS
+35 TQ
-45 EPTEPM
+45 
-51 TAHKASKGLL
+51 GLL
-61 SLSPFVKPYRLQVGF
+61 SLSPFIKPYRWQVGF
-76 ALLMLLSAA
+76 ALLMLLAAA

-94 LRQLIDGGLTG
+94 LRKLIDGGL
-105 ASSNAQDIGW
+105 SSTSGNNPQDIAW
-115 HFALLFGV
+115 YFAMLFGV

-128 VFSGARFYMVSWLG
+128 LFSGARFFMVSWLG

-197 NAVMGIGALG
+197 NAVMGLGALG

-219 VCAGLVLVIAP
+219 VCVGLLLVIAP
-230 SVWMGR
+230 SMWMGR

-273 REAKRFEQSTN
+273 REASRFEHSTN
-284 AAFRSAIKRTTARSA
+284 AAFRSAIRRSTARSA
-299 LVTFVMVATSAAL
+299 LVTFVMVTTSAAL

-325 GTLSAGELGQTVLYV
+325 GTLSPGELGQTVLYV

-371 YMPSH
+371 HMPSH
-376 IQDSVH
+376 IQEATH
-382 TTPLKPSAQGLDVQL
+382 TQPLKPSHQGLDVQL
-397 LNVQF
+397 INVQF
-402 AYPSRLETPA
+402 AYPSRLEMPA
-412 LNNVNLHIA
+412 LNGINLHIK
-421 AGSTVALVGS
+421 AGTTVALVGA

-438 IMQLLQRFYDVQSG
+438 IMQLLQRFYDTQDG
-452 SILLQGTAIQSLA
+452 SILLQGTSIKTLA
-465 LHNLREHVGVV
+465 LTDLRTHVGVV

-482 FAASAMD
+482 FAASALD

-494 RPNASD
+494 RPDATN
-500 DEVKA
+500 DEVVA
-505 AAQAAYAHE
+505 AAKAAYAHD
-514 FIEALPMG
+514 FIMALPMG
-522 YQTFMG
+522 YETFMG

-547 ILKNAPLLLLDEATS
+547 MLKNAPLLLLDEATS

-594 VQRADTIVVMA
+594 VQRADSIVVIA
-605 NGEIVEQ
+605 GGHIVEQ
-612 GKHHD
+612 GKHHE
-617 LLARNGA
+617 LLAHNGA

-631 QFGQDQYQ
+631 QFGQEA
-639 GQHPDEYQG
+639 PAVEPALT

>member
-1 LGLTSAQRICTV
+1 
-13 FMTFPTPDTMA
+13 
-24 TPAASANATGP
+24 
-35 SKPSAPTQPS
+35 
-45 EPTEPM
+45 
-51 TAHKASKGLL
+51 
-61 SLSPFVKPYRLQVGF
+61 GF
-76 ALLMLLSAA
+76 ALLMLLAAA

-94 LRQLIDGGLTG
+94 LRKLIDGGL
-105 ASSNAQDIGW
+105 SSTSGNNPQDIAW
-115 HFALLFGV
+115 YFAMLFGV

-128 VFSGARFYMVSWLG
+128 LFSGARFFMVSWLG

-197 NAVMGIGALG
+197 NAVMGLGALG

-219 VCAGLVLVIAP
+219 VCAGLLLVIAP
-230 SVWMGR
+230 SMWMGR

-273 REAKRFEQSTN
+273 REASRFVRSTN
-284 AAFRSAIKRTTARSA
+284 AAFRSAIRRSTARSA
-299 LVTFVMVATSAAL
+299 LVTFVMVTTSGAL

-325 GTLSAGELGQTVLYV
+325 GTLSPGELGQTVLYV

-371 YMPSH
+371 HMPSH
-376 IQDSVH
+376 IQEATH
-382 TTPLKPSAQGLDVQL
+382 TQPLKPSHHGLDVQL
-397 LNVQF
+397 INVQF
-402 AYPSRLETPA
+402 AYPSRLEMPA
-412 LNNVNLHIA
+412 LNGISLHIK
-421 AGSTVALVGS
+421 AGTTVALVGA

-438 IMQLLQRFYDVQSG
+438 IMQLLQRFYDTQDG
-452 SILLQGTAIQSLA
+452 SILLQGTSIKTLA
-465 LHNLREHVGVV
+465 LTDLRTHVGVV

-482 FAASAMD
+482 FAASALD

-494 RPNASD
+494 RPDATN
-500 DEVKA
+500 DEVVA
-505 AAQAAYAHE
+505 AAKAAYAHD
-514 FIEALPMG
+514 FIMALPMG
-522 YQTFMG
+522 YETFMG

-547 ILKNAPLLLLDEATS
+547 MLKNAPLLLLDEATS

-594 VQRADTIVVMA
+594 VQRADSIVVIA
-605 NGEIVEQ
+605 GGHIVEQ
-612 GKHHD
+612 GKHHE
-617 LLARNGA
+617 LLAHNGA

-631 QFGQDQYQ
+631 QFGQEA
-639 GQHPDEYQG
+639 PAVEPALT

>member
-1 LGLTSAQRICTV
+1 
-13 FMTFPTPDTMA
+13 
-24 TPAASANATGP
+24 
-35 SKPSAPTQPS
+35 
-45 EPTEPM
+45 
-51 TAHKASKGLL
+51 
-61 SLSPFVKPYRLQVGF
+61 
-76 ALLMLLSAA
+76 
-85 AATLVFPTA
+85 
-94 LRQLIDGGLTG
+94 
-105 ASSNAQDIGW
+105 SNAQDIGW

-397 LNVQF
+397 HNVQF

-412 LNNVNLHIA
+412 LNNVSLHIA

-494 RPNASD
+494 RPDASD

-505 AAQAAYAHE
+505 AAQAAYAHA

-617 LLARNGA
+617 LLAKGGA

-631 QFGQDQYQ
+631 QFGQDQQQEPSEGEWQ
-639 GQHPDEYQG
+639 GASEVAS

>member
-1 LGLTSAQRICTV
+1 
-13 FMTFPTPDTMA
+13 MTTPTPTR
-24 TPAASANATGP
+24 
-35 SKPSAPTQPS
+35 TQ
-45 EPTEPM
+45 
-51 TAHKASKGLL
+51 GLL
-61 SLSPFVKPYRLQVGF
+61 SLSPFIKPYRWQVGF
-76 ALLMLLSAA
+76 ALLMLLAAA

-94 LRQLIDGGLTG
+94 LRKLIDGGL
-105 ASSNAQDIGW
+105 SSTSGNNPQDIAW
-115 HFALLFGV
+115 YFAMLFGV

-128 VFSGARFYMVSWLG
+128 LFSGARFFMVSWLG

-197 NAVMGIGALG
+197 NAVMGLGALG

-219 VCAGLVLVIAP
+219 VCAGLLLVIAP
-230 SVWMGR
+230 SMWMGR

-273 REAKRFEQSTN
+273 REASRFEHSTN
-284 AAFRSAIKRTTARSA
+284 AAFRSAIRRSTARSA
-299 LVTFVMVATSAAL
+299 LVTFVMVTTSAAL

-325 GTLSAGELGQTVLYV
+325 GTLSPGELGQTVLYV

-371 YMPSH
+371 HMPSH
-376 IQDSVH
+376 IQEATH
-382 TTPLKPSAQGLDVQL
+382 TQPLKPSHQGLDVQL
-397 LNVQF
+397 INVQF
-402 AYPSRLETPA
+402 AYPSRLEMPA
-412 LNNVNLHIA
+412 LNGINLHIK
-421 AGSTVALVGS
+421 AGTTVALVGA

-438 IMQLLQRFYDVQSG
+438 IMQLLQRFYDTQDG
-452 SILLQGTAIQSLA
+452 SILLQGTSIKTLA
-465 LHNLREHVGVV
+465 LTDLRTHVGVV

-482 FAASAMD
+482 FAASALD

-494 RPNASD
+494 RPDATN
-500 DEVKA
+500 DEVVA
-505 AAQAAYAHE
+505 AAKAAYAHD
-514 FIEALPMG
+514 FIMALPMG
-522 YQTFMG
+522 YETFMG

-547 ILKNAPLLLLDEATS
+547 MLKNAPLLLLDEATS

-594 VQRADTIVVMA
+594 VQRADSIVVIA
-605 NGEIVEQ
+605 GGHIVEQ
-612 GKHHD
+612 GKHHE
-617 LLARNGA
+617 LLAHNGA

-631 QFGQDQYQ
+631 QFGQEA
-639 GQHPDEYQG
+639 PAVEPALT

>member
-1 LGLTSAQRICTV
+1 
-13 FMTFPTPDTMA
+13 MTTPTPTR
-24 TPAASANATGP
+24 
-35 SKPSAPTQPS
+35 TQ
-45 EPTEPM
+45 
-51 TAHKASKGLL
+51 GLL
-61 SLSPFVKPYRLQVGF
+61 SLSPFIKPYRWQVGF
-76 ALLMLLSAA
+76 ALLMLLAAA

-94 LRQLIDGGLTG
+94 LRKLIDGGL
-105 ASSNAQDIGW
+105 SSTSGNNPQDIAW
-115 HFALLFGV
+115 YFTMLFGV

-128 VFSGARFYMVSWLG
+128 LFSGARFFMVSWLG

-197 NAVMGIGALG
+197 NAVMGLGALG

-219 VCAGLVLVIAP
+219 VCVGLLLVIAP
-230 SVWMGR
+230 SMWMGR

-273 REAKRFEQSTN
+273 REASRFEHSTN
-284 AAFRSAIKRTTARSA
+284 AAFRSAIRRSTARSA
-299 LVTFVMVATSAAL
+299 LVTFVMVTTSAAL
-312 LWGLYMGTLAVLA
+312 LWGLFMGTLAVLA
-325 GTLSAGELGQTVLYV
+325 GTLSPGELGQTVLYV

-371 YMPSH
+371 HMPSH
-376 IQDSVH
+376 IQEATH
-382 TTPLKPSAQGLDVQL
+382 TQPLKPSHQGLDVQL
-397 LNVQF
+397 INVQF
-402 AYPSRLETPA
+402 AYPSRLEMPA
-412 LNNVNLHIA
+412 LHGINLHIK
-421 AGSTVALVGS
+421 AGTTVALVGA

-438 IMQLLQRFYDVQSG
+438 IMQLLQRFYDTQDG
-452 SILLQGTAIQSLA
+452 SILLQGTSIKTLA
-465 LHNLREHVGVV
+465 LTDLRTHVGVV

-482 FAASAMD
+482 FAASALD

-494 RPNASD
+494 RPDATN
-500 DEVKA
+500 DEVVA
-505 AAQAAYAHE
+505 AAKAAYAHD
-514 FIEALPMG
+514 FIMALPMG
-522 YQTFMG
+522 YETFMG

-547 ILKNAPLLLLDEATS
+547 MLKNAPLLLLDEATS

-594 VQRADTIVVMA
+594 VQRADSIVVIA
-605 NGEIVEQ
+605 GGHIVEQ
-612 GKHHD
+612 GKHHE

-631 QFGQDQYQ
+631 QFGQEA
-639 GQHPDEYQG
+639 PAVEPALT

>member
-1 LGLTSAQRICTV
+1 
-13 FMTFPTPDTMA
+13 MTTPTPTR
-24 TPAASANATGP
+24 
-35 SKPSAPTQPS
+35 TQ
-45 EPTEPM
+45 
-51 TAHKASKGLL
+51 GLL
-61 SLSPFVKPYRLQVGF
+61 SLSPFIKPYRWQVGF
-76 ALLMLLSAA
+76 ALLMLLAAA

-94 LRQLIDGGLTG
+94 LRKLIDGGL
-105 ASSNAQDIGW
+105 SSTSGNNPQDIAW
-115 HFALLFGV
+115 YFAMLFGV

-128 VFSGARFYMVSWLG
+128 LFSGARFFMVSWLG

-197 NAVMGIGALG
+197 NTVMGLGALG

-219 VCAGLVLVIAP
+219 VCAGLLLVIAP
-230 SVWMGR
+230 SMWMGR

-273 REAKRFEQSTN
+273 REASRFEHSTN
-284 AAFRSAIKRTTARSA
+284 AAFRSAIRRSTARSA
-299 LVTFVMVATSAAL
+299 LVTFVMVTTSAAL

-325 GTLSAGELGQTVLYV
+325 GTLSPGELGQTVLYV

-371 YMPSH
+371 HMPSH
-376 IQDSVH
+376 IQEATH
-382 TTPLKPSAQGLDVQL
+382 TQPLKPSHQGLDVQL
-397 LNVQF
+397 INVQF
-402 AYPSRLETPA
+402 AYPSRLEMPA
-412 LNNVNLHIA
+412 LHGINLHIK
-421 AGSTVALVGS
+421 AGTTVALVGA

-438 IMQLLQRFYDVQSG
+438 IMQLLQRFYDTQDG
-452 SILLQGTAIQSLA
+452 SILLQGTSIKTLA
-465 LHNLREHVGVV
+465 LTDLRTHVGVV

-482 FAASAMD
+482 FAASALD

-494 RPNASD
+494 RPDATN
-500 DEVKA
+500 DEVVA
-505 AAQAAYAHE
+505 AAKAAYAHD
-514 FIEALPMG
+514 FIMALPMG
-522 YQTFMG
+522 YETFMG

-547 ILKNAPLLLLDEATS
+547 MLKNAPLLLLDEATS

-594 VQRADTIVVMA
+594 VQRADSIVVIA
-605 NGEIVEQ
+605 GGHIVEQ
-612 GKHHD
+612 GKHHE

-631 QFGQDQYQ
+631 QFGQEA
-639 GQHPDEYQG
+639 PAVEPALT

>member
-1 LGLTSAQRICTV
+1 
-13 FMTFPTPDTMA
+13 MTTPTPTR
-24 TPAASANATGP
+24 
-35 SKPSAPTQPS
+35 TQ
-45 EPTEPM
+45 
-51 TAHKASKGLL
+51 GLL
-61 SLSPFVKPYRLQVGF
+61 SLSPFIKPYRWQVGF
-76 ALLMLLSAA
+76 ALLMLLAAA

-94 LRQLIDGGLTG
+94 LRKLIDGGL
-105 ASSNAQDIGW
+105 SSTSGNNPQDIAW
-115 HFALLFGV
+115 YFAMLFGV

-128 VFSGARFYMVSWLG
+128 LFSGARFFMVSWLG

-197 NAVMGIGALG
+197 NAVMGLGALG

-219 VCAGLVLVIAP
+219 VCVGLLLVIAP
-230 SVWMGR
+230 SMWMGR

-273 REAKRFEQSTN
+273 REASRFEHSTN
-284 AAFRSAIKRTTARSA
+284 AAFRSAIRRSTARSA
-299 LVTFVMVATSAAL
+299 LVTFVMVTTSAAL

-325 GTLSAGELGQTVLYV
+325 GTLSPGELGQTVLYV

-371 YMPSH
+371 HMPSH
-376 IQDSVH
+376 IQEATH
-382 TTPLKPSAQGLDVQL
+382 TQPLKPSHQGLDVQL
-397 LNVQF
+397 INVQF
-402 AYPSRLETPA
+402 AYPSRLEMPA
-412 LNNVNLHIA
+412 LHGINLHIK
-421 AGSTVALVGS
+421 AGTTVALVGA

-438 IMQLLQRFYDVQSG
+438 IMQLLQRFYDTQDG
-452 SILLQGTAIQSLA
+452 SILLQGTSIKTLA
-465 LHNLREHVGVV
+465 LTDLRTHVGVV

-482 FAASAMD
+482 FAASALD

-494 RPNASD
+494 RPDATN
-500 DEVKA
+500 DEVVA
-505 AAQAAYAHE
+505 AAKAAYAHD
-514 FIEALPMG
+514 FIMALPMG
-522 YQTFMG
+522 YETFMG

-547 ILKNAPLLLLDEATS
+547 MLKNAPLLLLDEATS

-594 VQRADTIVVMA
+594 VQRADSIVVIA
-605 NGEIVEQ
+605 GGHIVEQ
-612 GKHHD
+612 GKHHE

-624 YAALAQA
+624 SAALAQA
-631 QFGQDQYQ
+631 QFGQEA
-639 GQHPDEYQG
+639 PAVEPALT

>member
-1 LGLTSAQRICTV
+1 
-13 FMTFPTPDTMA
+13 MTTPTPTR
-24 TPAASANATGP
+24 
-35 SKPSAPTQPS
+35 TQ
-45 EPTEPM
+45 
-51 TAHKASKGLL
+51 GLL
-61 SLSPFVKPYRLQVGF
+61 SLSPFIKPYRWQVGF
-76 ALLMLLSAA
+76 ALLMLLAAA

-94 LRQLIDGGLTG
+94 LRKLIDGGL
-105 ASSNAQDIGW
+105 SSTSGNNPQDIAW
-115 HFALLFGV
+115 YFAMLFGV

-128 VFSGARFYMVSWLG
+128 LFSGARFFMVSWLG

-197 NAVMGIGALG
+197 NAVMGLGALG

-219 VCAGLVLVIAP
+219 VCVGLLLVIVP
-230 SVWMGR
+230 SMWMGR

-273 REAKRFEQSTN
+273 REASRFEHSTN
-284 AAFRSAIKRTTARSA
+284 AAFRSAIRRSTARSA
-299 LVTFVMVATSAAL
+299 LVTFVMVTTSAAL

-325 GTLSAGELGQTVLYV
+325 GTLSPGELGQTVLYV

-371 YMPSH
+371 HMPSH
-376 IQDSVH
+376 IQEAMH
-382 TTPLKPSAQGLDVQL
+382 TQPLKPSHQGLDVQL
-397 LNVQF
+397 INVQF
-402 AYPSRLETPA
+402 AYPSRLEMPA
-412 LNNVNLHIA
+412 LHGINLHIK
-421 AGSTVALVGS
+421 AGTTVALVGA

-438 IMQLLQRFYDVQSG
+438 IMQLLQRFYDTQDG
-452 SILLQGTAIQSLA
+452 SILLQGTSIKTLA
-465 LHNLREHVGVV
+465 LTDLRTHVGVV

-482 FAASAMD
+482 FAASALD

-494 RPNASD
+494 RPDATN
-500 DEVKA
+500 DEVVA
-505 AAQAAYAHE
+505 AAKAAYAHD
-514 FIEALPMG
+514 FIMALPMG
-522 YQTFMG
+522 YETFMG

-547 ILKNAPLLLLDEATS
+547 MLKNAPLLLLDEATS

-582 RTTIVVAHRLST
+582 RTTILVAHRLST
-594 VQRADTIVVMA
+594 VQRADSIVVIA
-605 NGEIVEQ
+605 GGHIVEQ
-612 GKHHD
+612 GKHHE

-631 QFGQDQYQ
+631 QFGQEA
-639 GQHPDEYQG
+639 PAVEPALT

>member
-1 LGLTSAQRICTV
+1 LA
-13 FMTFPTPDTMA
+13 
-24 TPAASANATGP
+24 
-35 SKPSAPTQPS
+35 
-45 EPTEPM
+45 
-51 TAHKASKGLL
+51 
-61 SLSPFVKPYRLQVGF
+61 
-76 ALLMLLSAA
+76 AA

-94 LRQLIDGGLTG
+94 LRKLIDGGL
-105 ASSNAQDIGW
+105 SSTSGNNPQDIAW
-115 HFALLFGV
+115 YFAMLFGV

-128 VFSGARFYMVSWLG
+128 LFSGARFFMVSWLG

-197 NAVMGIGALG
+197 NAVMGLGALG

-219 VCAGLVLVIAP
+219 VCAGLLLVIAP
-230 SVWMGR
+230 SMWMGR

-273 REAKRFEQSTN
+273 REASRFVRSTN
-284 AAFRSAIKRTTARSA
+284 AAFRSAIRRSTARSA
-299 LVTFVMVATSAAL
+299 LVTFVMVTTSGAL

-325 GTLSAGELGQTVLYV
+325 GTLSPGELGQTVLYV

-371 YMPSH
+371 HMPSH
-376 IQDSVH
+376 IQEATH
-382 TTPLKPSAQGLDVQL
+382 TQPLKPSHHGLDVQL
-397 LNVQF
+397 INVQF
-402 AYPSRLETPA
+402 AYPSRLEMPA
-412 LNNVNLHIA
+412 LNGISLHIK
-421 AGSTVALVGS
+421 AGTTVALVGA

-438 IMQLLQRFYDVQSG
+438 IMQLLQRFYDTQDG
-452 SILLQGTAIQSLA
+452 SILLQGTSIKTLA
-465 LHNLREHVGVV
+465 LTDLRTHVGVV

-482 FAASAMD
+482 FAASALD

-494 RPNASD
+494 RPDATN
-500 DEVKA
+500 DEVVA
-505 AAQAAYAHE
+505 AAKAAYAHD
-514 FIEALPMG
+514 FIMALPMG
-522 YQTFMG
+522 YETFMG

-547 ILKNAPLLLLDEATS
+547 MLKNAPLLLLDEATS

-594 VQRADTIVVMA
+594 VQRADSIVVIA
-605 NGEIVEQ
+605 GGHIVEQ
-612 GKHHD
+612 GKHHE
-617 LLARNGA
+617 LLAHNGA

-631 QFGQDQYQ
+631 QFGQEA
-639 GQHPDEYQG
+639 PAVEPALT